1 MIGRRTV
8 LAVAA
13 PIVVMAAALALALPV
28 AAKLAIVA
36 TTPDLQSLAAA
47 IGGDLVT
54 VASIVP
60 AGADAEAFEPKPGD
74 IARLNDA
81 DLVVRVGLG
90 YDEWLDR
97 VLRNPRLMRGD
108 VAHVDASLG
117 IPLLEVQ
124 SRNPSEQGGHAHGL
138 ANPHYWLDPENA
150 VTMTAAIAD
159 GIVRVDPALR
169 DPIVANRERFLAE
182 LRDKMAEWTQRLA
195 PFQGIA
201 VISYHNSWPYLARR
215 FRLNVVEIIEPKEGV
230 APSPARLAGLIAKMR
245 SAKVK
250 AILQETYEPLDATR
264 LLAGR
269 TGATIAVLA
278 AGVGAVPEADDYFAL
293 FDYDVAILARAL
305 AAGAEQ

>member
-150 VTMTAAIAD
+150 VTMTAVIAE
-159 GIVRVDPALR
+159 GIVRIDPTLR
-169 DPIVANRERFLAE
+169 EPINANRERFLAR
-182 LRDKMAEWTQRLA
+182 LRDRMAEWTQILA
-195 PFQGIA
+195 PFQGVA

-215 FRLNVVEIIEPKEGV
+215 FRLNVVEIVEPKEGV
-230 APSPARLAGLIAKMR
+230 APSPARLAGLIGKMR
-245 SAKVK
+245 AAKVK
-250 AILQETYEPLDATR
+250 AILQETYEPLDASR

-278 AGVGAVPEADDYFAL
+278 AGVGAVPEAGDYFAL
-293 FDYDVAILARAL
+293 FDYDVAILARAV
-305 AAGAEQ
+305 AGAEQ